1 MGVMFDTS
9 VLIALER
16 GLVGSDDVVQGR
28 EEEPFGISVVTAA
41 ELLHG
46 VHRAETSKRRMKRA
60 AYVEKILEQFTLY
73 PFDLAAA
80 RVYADLWATLL
91 KRGVQIGAHDLM
103 IAATALSLGFS
114 VATLD
119 LRDYRKIEGLTL
131 EHIGRGV

>member
-16 GLVGSDDVVQGR
+16 GLADSDDLVRGR

-46 VHRAETSKRRMKRA
+46 VHRAETPKRRMRRA
-60 AYVEKILEQFTLY
+60 AYVEKVIEQFALY

-80 RVYADLWATLL
+80 RVYADLWATLQ
-91 KRGVQIGAHDLM
+91 KRGIQIGAHDLM

-114 VATLD
+114 VATLG
-119 LRDYRKIEGLTL
+119 LKDYQKIEGLTL
-131 EHIGRGV
+131 EQVGRGK

>member
-1 MGVMFDTS
+1 MGVIFDTS

-16 GLVGSDDVVQGR
+16 GALDPDRLVHRR
-28 EEEPFGISVVTAA
+28 EQEPFGISVISAA

-46 VHRAETSKRRMKRA
+46 VHRADTQKRRIKRA
-60 AYVEKILEQFTLY
+60 SYVEKVLELYALY

-80 RVYADLWATLL
+80 RIYAELWATLQR
-91 KRGVQIGAHDLM
+91 KGVRIGAHDLI
-103 IAATALSLGFS
+103 IAATAISLGWT

-131 EHIGRGV
+131 EAVG

>member
-1 MGVMFDTS
+1 MGVIIDTS

-16 GLVGSDDVVQGR
+16 GMADPEELTHGR
-28 EEEPFGISVVTAA
+28 EQEPFGISVVTAA

-60 AYVEKILEQFTLY
+60 AFVEKALEQFALY
-73 PFDLAAA
+73 PFDLASA
-80 RVYADLWATLL
+80 RVYADLWATLQ
-91 KRGVQIGAHDLM
+91 KRGVQVGAHDLM

-114 VATLD
+114 VATHD

-131 EHIGRGV
+131 EHVGQRG